1 MKMALSLV
9 VDLIGGCQE
18 KYNII
23 NISSL
28 ITFRIIYLAYC
39 KDFDLTKKIYK
50 INNLLYYK
58 QHQN

>member
-1 MKMALSLV
+1 MALSLV

-50 INNLLYYK
+50 INNLFSV
-58 QHQN
+58 QH